1 MIQGIFS
8 LKGGWELGFQPLARQ
23 AWLSVTRSPRL
34 HGPLFLAFNPP
45 PYPNPPGSSSPD
57 LILGFLVLIS
67 IIPSAPVCLL
77 PCPSPPP
84 GPRVLN
90 VHPT

>member
-45 PYPNPPGSSSPD
+45 PYPTPQ
-57 LILGFLVLIS
+57 
-67 IIPSAPVCLL
+67 APAPQTL
-77 PCPSPPP
+77 SWAF
-84 GPRVLN
+84 
-90 VHPT
+90 